1 MKTPLPIALALLLAL
16 LPPAARAFTAT
27 DASTNEPYASQA
39 TWNLGDNGGTG
50 FGEWRKIGTEPNR
63 SLDQGFAIYANA
75 GVGEA
80 AIGRSF
86 ADGAALASGT
96 FSVTATHGSISSF
109 SGFALYSANDTELLR
124 WGVTTAEADAG
135 TYPGFWYA
143 IGAGGQTIYEPIVR
157 IYDPDTSVTS
167 DYSISW
173 SVFSTGMN
181 IDLSITSDS
190 SPVTRQLTLDNS
202 SAVTSIAA
210 LVAGST
216 QAETLHFDNLSV
228 EGRAVPE
235 PSTLALLLLGSLA
248 LRSPQKRR
256 RQSK

>member
-1 MKTPLPIALALLLAL
+1 MKTHLPTALALLLAL
-16 LPPAARAFTAT
+16 LPSAARAFTAT

-50 FGEWRKIGTEPNR
+50 FGEWRQIGTEPNR
-63 SLDQGFAIYANA
+63 SLDQGFAIYGND
-75 GVGEA
+75 GVGDA

-86 ADGAALASGT
+86 AGGTALESGT
-96 FSVTATHGSISSF
+96 FSVSATHDSAAHF
-109 SGFALYSANDTELLR
+109 SGFALYASGDTELLR
-124 WGVTTAEADAG
+124 WGVTTAEADTG

-143 IGAGGQTIYEPIVR
+143 LGAGGQTVYAPIER
-157 IYDPDTSVTS
+157 IHDDPYTPVAA

-173 SVFSTGMN
+173 SVFSSGMN

-190 SPVTRQLTLDNS
+190 STITRQLSLDNS

-210 LVAGST
+210 LVAGSS

-228 EGRAVPE
+228 TGQTVPE
-235 PSTLALLLLGSLA
+235 PSTLSLLLLGVLV
-248 LRSPQKRR
+248 LRPRR
-256 RQSK
+256 RK